1 MRAQVRTLQCNFGNI
16 ASRAFIQMRT
26 KGIDAQDFRL
36 HFVTQMDVSQR
47 HEHHQ
52 FVQSYLMTL
61 EPGITTEDILCRLSM
76 YWDFLNY
83 GLLEHTVSIF
93 GDASLKQ
100 DMEIYVQKLR
110 AFRVATK
117 LCDFIDNWPVRGQD
131 PPRADFQHV
140 VIKMRKNWEE
150 CTLEDIENFRETLTH
165 KFFLPNFALLLREAE
180 KGCVCLTWY
189 APASIAI
196 TIQENLPMID
206 TEFFDTHGIQRVSV
220 NGQEFYL
227 TPAKKLATD
236 PKGVYTSEK
245 VFPTIGSSLPADEP
259 PPSRL
264 SKTERIGVSQV
275 TSSLEPAFVV
285 IEQYSMAEEGSQLNI
300 KF

>member
-1 MRAQVRTLQCNFGNI
+1 MRAQVRTLQGIFVNI
-16 ASRAFIQMRT
+16 ASRAFVQIRT

-47 HEHHQ
+47 HEYHQ
-52 FVQSYLMTL
+52 FIQCCFKKL
-61 EPGITTEDILCRLSM
+61 EPGTTTEDLLFDLSM

-83 GLLEHTVSIF
+83 GLLVHTVSIF

-100 DMEIYVQKLR
+100 DMDVYVQKLR

-140 VIKMRKNWEE
+140 VIKMRKEWEE
-150 CTLEDIENFRETLTH
+150 CTLEDIETFRETLTH

-189 APASIAI
+189 TPAPVAI
-196 TIQENLPMID
+196 TIQEKLPRIE

-220 NGQEFYL
+220 NGQEFFL
-227 TPAKKLATD
+227 TPAKKLAMD
-236 PKGVYTSEK
+236 PKGVYTSEAA
-245 VFPTIGSSLPADEP
+245 FPTIGFSLPADKP
-259 PPSRL
+259 LPSTL
-264 SKTERIGVSQV
+264 HKIESIGVSRV
-275 TSSLEPAFVV
+275 ISSLEPAFVV
-285 IEQYSMAEEGSQLNI
+285 IGMAEEETN
-300 KF
+300 